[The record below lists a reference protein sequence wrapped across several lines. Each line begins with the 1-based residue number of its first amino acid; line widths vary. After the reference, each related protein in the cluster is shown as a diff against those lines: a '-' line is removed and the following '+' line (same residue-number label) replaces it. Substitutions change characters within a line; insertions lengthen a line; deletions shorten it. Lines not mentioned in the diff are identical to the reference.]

1 MLMKKDSHT
10 IQHIL
15 IAKWLYRSITD
26 NTQDDIYHLSQ
37 NNMYDPVYQAVF
49 LGLSNKTTWLGSRKH
64 CDSD

>member
-49 LGLSNKTTWLGSRKH
+49 F
-64 CDSD
+64 